1 MDIFHEKH
9 GNAILGIVEAFD
21 RLIFK
26 GYLNSMFPRGAFGR
40 YLSRRGI
47 LLKNAKKF
55 FETETKRIIV
65 HAKDTAEQAGRPYI
79 YLESAHTHAS
89 DESKEDMARA
99 IAERDGVTQGLV
111 CILSVLEG
119 CTSFAVAGNHQT
131 HRLEVVRRPRKC
143 LHLYWYLIHPKFGW
157 MHVRIQT
164 WAPYSIQIYIN
175 GREWMCQ
182 QLTKRNIAF
191 ERSTNKIICLSDF
204 AAAAKLTK
212 QFNHIDWPR
221 VLMPLVCMVNPLMAD
236 IAKAGFGG
244 YWLGID
250 QAEFA
255 TDIIFKSRADLER
268 ILKDITTAAI
278 TGFGATDVM
287 RFLGRKPHHA
297 FKGEVIIDS
306 KTRPEGCRIKFRMKR
321 NSLKLYDHLNVL
333 RIETTINNPA
343 EFKILSSSKNAKAKT
358 VCRWSPMRKGVSN
371 FWRYSQVAHGANAR
385 LIDALANAPLKGK
398 AIDTLD
404 HLCRSQSKAGRH
416 VAAFNPLTPETVAI
430 FKALLSGEFF
440 LNGFRNR
447 DLQQKLYTSKPKDEA
462 DSKRRTHRVCRLIAK
477 LRGHSL
483 IAKVKDSRLYR
494 VTQRGV
500 SAMWAAISFRDI
512 DFPNA
517 YNMNQSFAR

>member
-9 GNAILGIVEAFD
+9 RNAILGIVEGFD

-26 GYLNSMFPRGAFGR
+26 GYFTSMFHKGAFGR
-40 YLSRRGI
+40 YLFKRGI
-47 LLKNAKKF
+47 LLKNAGKF
-55 FETETKRIIV
+55 FEAETERV
-65 HAKDTAEQAGRPYI
+65 LAHAKRSAEQAGRPYI
-79 YLESAHTHAS
+79 YLQSAHTHAS
-89 DESKEDMARA
+89 DESKETMASA
-99 IAERDGVTQGLV
+99 IAERDGITEGLV
-111 CILSVLEG
+111 CIFSVLEA
-119 CTSFAVAGNHQT
+119 CKSFTVVGNHRT
-131 HRLEVVRRPRKC
+131 HRLEVVQRQRKC

-191 ERSTNKIICLSDF
+191 ERSANKIVWLSDF
-204 AAAAKLTK
+204 SAATQLAQK
-212 QFNHIDWPR
+212 FNHLDWPS
-221 VLMPLVCMVNPLMAD
+221 VLMRQVTMVNPLMAD

-255 TDIIFKSRADLER
+255 SDILFKSRADLQR

-321 NSLKLYDHLNVL
+321 NSIKFYDHLNVL

-343 EFKILSSSKNAKAKT
+343 EFKILSSSENIRGKT
-358 VCRWSPMRKGVSN
+358 VSRWCPMRKGVSN

-385 LIDALANAPLKGK
+385 LIDALANAPLQGK

-404 HLCRSQSKAGRH
+404 HLCRSQSNAGRH
-416 VAAFNPLTPETVAI
+416 VAAFNPVTPETVAI
-430 FKALLSGEFF
+430 FKALLSGEFA
-440 LNGFRNR
+440 LNGFRNG
-447 DLQQKLYTSKPKDEA
+447 DLQQKLYASKPKNEA
-462 DSKRRTHRVCRLIAK
+462 ESRRRTHRVCRLISK

-483 IAKVKDSRLYR
+483 IAKVKNSRLYR

-500 SAMWAAISFRDI
+500 SAMWAAICFRDI

-517 YNMNQSFAR
+517 FNRTKSFAQ